1 MNRKCMGCGNILKD
15 DELEHNI
22 CNRCFRLK
30 HYGEYHVTNKDNCDY
45 SKIINNIDS
54 NDLVIYVTSLLNLTI
69 MDLSKFKN
77 VIVVLTKRDIL
88 PKSVKDNK
96 IIDYVKNHYNFK
108 DIEVISSIK
117 NYNLDNL
124 ISKIEKYNKKKV
136 YLIGNTNSGKSTLLN
151 KLIENY
157 SESDI
162 DITTS
167 MYPSTTLDTIE
178 VKIKDIEFIDTPG
191 IIDNGSVINY
201 IDYKMLKKITPKKEV
216 KPRTYQIKGKGSLV
230 IEDLVRIDYE
240 TNDNSMTIY
249 IANSV
254 NIIRVGEANP
264 RLKDL
269 PEREFVLK
277 NDKDIVITD
286 LCFVKFVKGLKVKI
300 YANNNINVYER
311 DNLI

>member
-1 MNRKCMGCGNILKD
+1 MNRKCMGCGNILKG

-30 HYGEYHVTNKDNCDY
+30 HYGEYHVTNKDNDDY
-45 SKIINNIDS
+45 LKIINNIDS

-178 VKIKDIEFIDTPG
+178 VKINDIEFIDTPG

-254 NIIRVGEANP
+254 NILRVGEANP

-269 PEREFVLK
+269 PKREFNLK

-286 LCFVKFVKGLKVKI
+286 LCFIKFVKGLKVKI

>member
-1 MNRKCMGCGNILKD
+1 MNRKCMGCGNILKG

-30 HYGEYHVTNKDNCDY
+30 HYGEYHVTNKDNDDY
-45 SKIINNIDS
+45 LKIINNIDS

-254 NIIRVGEANP
+254 NILRVGEANP
-264 RLKDL
+264 RLKNL
-269 PEREFVLK
+269 PKREFNLE

-286 LCFVKFVKGLKVKI
+286 LCFIKFVKGLKVKI

>member
-269 PEREFVLK
+269 PKREFNLK

>member
-30 HYGEYHVTNKDNCDY
+30 HYGEYHVTNKDNSDY
-45 SKIINNIDS
+45 LKIINNIDS
-54 NDLVIYVTSLLNLTI
+54 DDLVIYVTSLLNLTI

-178 VKIKDIEFIDTPG
+178 VKINDIEFIDTPG

-264 RLKDL
+264 RLKNL
-269 PEREFVLK
+269 PKREFNLK

-286 LCFVKFVKGLKVKI
+286 LCFIKFVKGLKVKI

>member
-30 HYGEYHVTNKDNCDY
+30 HYGEYHVTNKDNSDY
-45 SKIINNIDS
+45 LKIINNIDS

-178 VKIKDIEFIDTPG
+178 VKINDIMFIDTPG

-254 NIIRVGEANP
+254 NILRVGEANP

-269 PEREFVLK
+269 PKREFNLE
-277 NDKDIVITD
+277 NDKDIIITD
-286 LCFVKFVKGLKVKI
+286 LCFIKFVKGLKVKI

>member
-30 HYGEYHVTNKDNCDY
+30 HYGEYHVTNKDNSDY
-45 SKIINNIDS
+45 LKIINNIDS
-54 NDLVIYVTSLLNLTI
+54 DDLVIYVTSLLNLTI
-69 MDLSKFKN
+69 MDLSKFN
-77 VIVVLTKRDIL
+77 NIIVVLTKRDIL

-162 DITTS
+162 NITTS

-286 LCFVKFVKGLKVKI
+286 LCFIKFVKGLKVKI

>member
-30 HYGEYHVTNKDNCDY
+30 HYGEYHVTNKDNSDY
-45 SKIINNIDS
+45 LKIINNIDS
-54 NDLVIYVTSLLNLTI
+54 DDLVIYVTSLLNLTI

-167 MYPSTTLDTIE
+167 MYPSTTLDTIL
-178 VKIKDIEFIDTPG
+178 VNINDIDFIDTPG

-269 PEREFVLK
+269 PKREFNLE
-277 NDKDIVITD
+277 NDKDIIITD
-286 LCFVKFVKGLKVKI
+286 LCFIKFVKGLKVKI

>member
-30 HYGEYHVTNKDNCDY
+30 HYGEYHVTNKDNSDY
-45 SKIINNIDS
+45 LKIINNIDS

-167 MYPSTTLDTIE
+167 MYPSTTLDTIL
-178 VKIKDIEFIDTPG
+178 VNINDIEFIDTPG

-254 NIIRVGEANP
+254 NILRVGEANP
-264 RLKDL
+264 RLKYL
-269 PEREFVLK
+269 PKREFNLE

-286 LCFVKFVKGLKVKI
+286 LCFIKFVKGLKVKI

>member
-30 HYGEYHVTNKDNCDY
+30 HYGEYHVTNKDNDDY
-45 SKIINNIDS
+45 LKIINNIDS

-178 VKIKDIEFIDTPG
+178 VKINDIEFIDTPG
-191 IIDNGSVINY
+191 IIDNGSIINY

-216 KPRTYQIKGKGSLV
+216 KPRTYQIKGNGSLV

-264 RLKDL
+264 RLKNL
-269 PEREFVLK
+269 PKREFNLK

-286 LCFVKFVKGLKVKI
+286 LCFIKFVKGLKVKI

>member
-15 DELEHNI
+15 DELEHDI

-30 HYGEYHVTNKDNCDY
+30 HYGEYHVTNKDNSDY
-45 SKIINNIDS
+45 LKIINNIDS

-216 KPRTYQIKGKGSLV
+216 KPRTYQIKGEGSLV

-254 NIIRVGEANP
+254 NILRVGAANP
-264 RLKDL
+264 RLKNL
-269 PEREFVLK
+269 PKREFNLK

-286 LCFVKFVKGLKVKI
+286 LCFIKFVKGLKVKI

>member
-30 HYGEYHVTNKDNCDY
+30 HYGEYHVTNKDNSDY
-45 SKIINNIDS
+45 LKIINNIDS

-108 DIEVISSIK
+108 DIEVINSIK

-124 ISKIEKYNKKKV
+124 MAKIEKYNKKKV

-167 MYPSTTLDTIE
+167 MYPSTTLDTID
-178 VKIKDIEFIDTPG
+178 VKIKDIMFIDTPG

-254 NIIRVGEANP
+254 NILRVGEGNS

-269 PEREFVLK
+269 PKREFNLK

-286 LCFVKFVKGLKVKI
+286 LCFIKFVKGLKVNI

>member
-30 HYGEYHVTNKDNCDY
+30 HYGEYHVTNKDNSDY
-45 SKIINNIDS
+45 LKIINNIDS
-54 NDLVIYVTSLLNLTI
+54 DDLVIYVTSLLNLTI

-178 VKIKDIEFIDTPG
+178 VKINDIMFIDTPG

-269 PEREFVLK
+269 PKREFNLE

-286 LCFVKFVKGLKVKI
+286 LCFIKFVKGLKVKI

>member
-30 HYGEYHVTNKDNCDY
+30 HYGEYHVTNKDNSDY
-45 SKIINNIDS
+45 LKIINNIDS
-54 NDLVIYVTSLLNLTI
+54 DDLVIYVTSLLNLTI

-178 VKIKDIEFIDTPG
+178 VKINDIEFIDTPG

-201 IDYKMLKKITPKKEV
+201 IDSKMLKKITPKKEV

-254 NIIRVGEANP
+254 NILRVGAANP
-264 RLKDL
+264 RLKKL
-269 PEREFVLK
+269 PKREFNLK

-286 LCFVKFVKGLKVKI
+286 LCFIKFVKGLKVKI

>member
-30 HYGEYHVTNKDNCDY
+30 HYGEYHVTNKDNSDY
-45 SKIINNIDS
+45 LKIINNIDS
-54 NDLVIYVTSLLNLTI
+54 DDLVIYVTSLLNLTI

-178 VKIKDIEFIDTPG
+178 VKINDIEFIDTPG

-216 KPRTYQIKGKGSLV
+216 KPRTYQIKGEGSLV

-254 NIIRVGEANP
+254 NILRVGEANP

-269 PEREFVLK
+269 PKREFNLK

-286 LCFVKFVKGLKVKI
+286 LCFIKFVKGLKVKI

>member
-30 HYGEYHVTNKDNCDY
+30 HYGEYHVTNKDNDDY
-45 SKIINNIDS
+45 LKIINNIDS

-69 MDLSKFKN
+69 MDLSKFN
-77 VIVVLTKRDIL
+77 NIIVVLTKRDIL

-96 IIDYVKNHYNFK
+96 IIDYVKKHYNFK
-108 DIEVISSIK
+108 NIEVISSIK

-178 VKIKDIEFIDTPG
+178 VKINDIEFIDTPG

-254 NIIRVGEANP
+254 NILRVGEANP
-264 RLKDL
+264 RLKNL
-269 PEREFVLK
+269 PKREFNLE

-286 LCFVKFVKGLKVKI
+286 LCFIKFVKGLKVKI

>member
-30 HYGEYHVTNKDNCDY
+30 HYGEYHVTNKDNSDY
-45 SKIINNIDS
+45 LKIINNIDS

-178 VKIKDIEFIDTPG
+178 VKINDIEFIDTPG

-264 RLKDL
+264 RLKNL
-269 PEREFVLK
+269 PKREFNLE

-286 LCFVKFVKGLKVKI
+286 LCFIKFVKGLKVKI

>member
-1 MNRKCMGCGNILKD
+1 
-15 DELEHNI
+15 
-22 CNRCFRLK
+22 
-30 HYGEYHVTNKDNCDY
+30 
-45 SKIINNIDS
+45 
-54 NDLVIYVTSLLNLTI
+54 

-178 VKIKDIEFIDTPG
+178 VKINDIEFIDTPG

-269 PEREFVLK
+269 PKREFNLK

>member
-162 DITTS
+162 NITTS

-254 NIIRVGEANP
+254 NILRVGEANP
-264 RLKDL
+264 RLKNL
-269 PEREFVLK
+269 PKREFNLE

-286 LCFVKFVKGLKVKI
+286 LCFIKFVKGLKVKI

>member
-30 HYGEYHVTNKDNCDY
+30 HYGEYHVTNKDNSDY
-45 SKIINNIDS
+45 LKIINNIDS

-108 DIEVISSIK
+108 NIEVISSIK

-167 MYPSTTLDTIE
+167 MYPSTTLDTID
-178 VKIKDIEFIDTPG
+178 VKINDIMFIDTPG

-254 NIIRVGEANP
+254 NILRVGETNP

-269 PEREFVLK
+269 PKREFDLK

-286 LCFVKFVKGLKVKI
+286 LCFIKFVKGLKVKI

>member
-30 HYGEYHVTNKDNCDY
+30 HYGEYHVTNKDNSDY
-45 SKIINNIDS
+45 LKIINNIDS

-254 NIIRVGEANP
+254 NILRVGAANP

-269 PEREFVLK
+269 PKREFNLK
-277 NDKDIVITD
+277 NYKDIVITD
-286 LCFVKFVKGLKVKI
+286 LCFIKFVKGLKVKI

>member
-30 HYGEYHVTNKDNCDY
+30 HYGEYHVTNKDNSDY
-45 SKIINNIDS
+45 LKIINNIDS
-54 NDLVIYVTSLLNLTI
+54 DDLVIYVTSLLNLTI

-178 VKIKDIEFIDTPG
+178 VKINDIEFIDTPG

-201 IDYKMLKKITPKKEV
+201 IDSKMLKKITPKKEV

-254 NIIRVGEANP
+254 NILRVGEGNP

-269 PEREFVLK
+269 PKREFNLK

>member
-30 HYGEYHVTNKDNCDY
+30 HYGEYHVTNKDNSDY
-45 SKIINNIDS
+45 LKIINNIDS
-54 NDLVIYVTSLLNLTI
+54 DDLVIYVTSLLNLTI
-69 MDLSKFKN
+69 MNLSKFKN

-108 DIEVISSIK
+108 NIEVISSIK

-178 VKIKDIEFIDTPG
+178 VKINDIEFIDTPG

-254 NIIRVGEANP
+254 NIIRVGDENP

-269 PEREFVLK
+269 PKREFNLK

-286 LCFVKFVKGLKVKI
+286 LCFIKFVKGLKVKI

>member
-30 HYGEYHVTNKDNCDY
+30 HYGEYHVTNKDNSDY
-45 SKIINNIDS
+45 LKIINNIDS

-191 IIDNGSVINY
+191 IIDNGSIINY
-201 IDYKMLKKITPKKEV
+201 IDYKIFKKITPKKEV

-254 NIIRVGEANP
+254 NILRVGEANP

-269 PEREFVLK
+269 PKREFNLK
-277 NDKDIVITD
+277 NYKDIVITD
-286 LCFVKFVKGLKVKI
+286 LCFIKFVKGIKVKI

>member
-30 HYGEYHVTNKDNCDY
+30 HYGEYHVTNKDNSDY
-45 SKIINNIDS
+45 LKIINNIDS

-167 MYPSTTLDTIE
+167 MYPSTTLDTIL
-178 VKIKDIEFIDTPG
+178 VNINDIEFIDTPG

-254 NIIRVGEANP
+254 NILRVGEANP

-269 PEREFVLK
+269 PKREFNLK
-277 NDKDIVITD
+277 NYKDIVITD
-286 LCFVKFVKGLKVKI
+286 LCFIKFVKGLKVKI

>member
-30 HYGEYHVTNKDNCDY
+30 HYGEYHVTNKDNSDY
-45 SKIINNIDS
+45 LKIINNIDS

-69 MDLSKFKN
+69 MNLSKFKN

-178 VKIKDIEFIDTPG
+178 VKINDIEFIDTPG

-254 NIIRVGEANP
+254 NILRVGEANP

-286 LCFVKFVKGLKVKI
+286 LCFIKFVKGLKVKI

>member
-30 HYGEYHVTNKDNCDY
+30 HYGEYHVTNKDNSDY
-45 SKIINNIDS
+45 LKIINNIDS

-178 VKIKDIEFIDTPG
+178 VKINDIEFIDTPG

-254 NIIRVGEANP
+254 NILRVGAANP

-269 PEREFVLK
+269 PKREFNLK
-277 NDKDIVITD
+277 NYKDIVITD
-286 LCFVKFVKGLKVKI
+286 LCFIKFVKGLKVKI

>member
-30 HYGEYHVTNKDNCDY
+30 HYGEYHVTNKDNSDY
-45 SKIINNIDS
+45 LKIINNIDS

-178 VKIKDIEFIDTPG
+178 VKINDIEFIDTPG

-254 NIIRVGEANP
+254 NILRVGEANP

-269 PEREFVLK
+269 PKREFNLK
-277 NDKDIVITD
+277 NYKDIVITD
-286 LCFVKFVKGLKVKI
+286 LCFIKFVKGIKVKI

>member
-30 HYGEYHVTNKDNCDY
+30 HYGEYHVTNKDNDDY
-45 SKIINNIDS
+45 LKIINNIDS

-96 IIDYVKNHYNFK
+96 IIDYVKKHYNFK
-108 DIEVISSIK
+108 NIEVISSIK

-178 VKIKDIEFIDTPG
+178 VKINDIEFIDTPG

-254 NIIRVGEANP
+254 NILRVGEANP

-269 PEREFVLK
+269 PKREFNLE
-277 NDKDIVITD
+277 NDKDIIITD
-286 LCFVKFVKGLKVKI
+286 LCFIKFVKGLKVKI

>member
-30 HYGEYHVTNKDNCDY
+30 HYGEYHVTNKDNSDY
-45 SKIINNIDS
+45 LKIINNIDS

-96 IIDYVKNHYNFK
+96 IIDYVKNNYNFK

-178 VKIKDIEFIDTPG
+178 VKINDIEFIDTPG

-201 IDYKMLKKITPKKEV
+201 IDSKMLKKITPKKEV

-254 NIIRVGEANP
+254 NILRVGAANP
-264 RLKDL
+264 RLKNL
-269 PEREFVLK
+269 PKREFNLK

-286 LCFVKFVKGLKVKI
+286 LCFIKFVKGLKVKI

>member
-54 NDLVIYVTSLLNLTI
+54 NDLVIYVTSLINLTI

-178 VKIKDIEFIDTPG
+178 VKINDIEFIDTPG

-201 IDYKMLKKITPKKEV
+201 IDSKMLKKITPKKEV

-254 NIIRVGEANP
+254 NILRVGEGNP

-269 PEREFVLK
+269 PKREFNLK

>member
-30 HYGEYHVTNKDNCDY
+30 HYGEYHVTNKDNSDY
-45 SKIINNIDS
+45 LKIINNIDS

-162 DITTS
+162 NITTS

-178 VKIKDIEFIDTPG
+178 VKINDIEFIDTPG

-269 PEREFVLK
+269 PKREFNLK

>member
-30 HYGEYHVTNKDNCDY
+30 HYGEYHVTNKDNSDY
-45 SKIINNIDS
+45 LKIINNIDS

-178 VKIKDIEFIDTPG
+178 VKINDIEFIDTPG

-254 NIIRVGEANP
+254 NILRVGEANP
-264 RLKDL
+264 RLKNL
-269 PEREFVLK
+269 PKREFNLK

-286 LCFVKFVKGLKVKI
+286 LCFIKFVKGLKVKI

>member
-15 DELEHNI
+15 DELEHDI

-30 HYGEYHVTNKDNCDY
+30 HYGEYHVTNKDNSDY
-45 SKIINNIDS
+45 LKIINNIDS

-108 DIEVISSIK
+108 DIEVISSVK

-178 VKIKDIEFIDTPG
+178 VKINDIEFIDTPG

-254 NIIRVGEANP
+254 NILRVGAANP
-264 RLKDL
+264 RLKNL
-269 PEREFVLK
+269 PKREFNLK

-286 LCFVKFVKGLKVKI
+286 LCFIKFVKGLKVKI

>member
-30 HYGEYHVTNKDNCDY
+30 HYGEYHVTNKDNSDY
-45 SKIINNIDS
+45 LKIINNIDS

-178 VKIKDIEFIDTPG
+178 VKINDIEFIDTPG

-254 NIIRVGEANP
+254 NILRVGEANP

-269 PEREFVLK
+269 PKREFNLE
-277 NDKDIVITD
+277 NDKDIIITD
-286 LCFVKFVKGLKVKI
+286 LCFIKFVKGLKVKI

>member
-30 HYGEYHVTNKDNCDY
+30 HYGEYHVTNKDNSDY
-45 SKIINNIDS
+45 LKIINNIDS

-162 DITTS
+162 NITTS

-178 VKIKDIEFIDTPG
+178 VKINDIEFIDTPG

-264 RLKDL
+264 RLKNL
-269 PEREFVLK
+269 PKREFNLE

-286 LCFVKFVKGLKVKI
+286 LCFIKFVKGLKVKI

>member
-30 HYGEYHVTNKDNCDY
+30 HYGEYHVTNKDNDDY
-45 SKIINNIDS
+45 LKIINNIDS

-69 MDLSKFKN
+69 MDLSKFN
-77 VIVVLTKRDIL
+77 NIIVVLTKRDIL

-96 IIDYVKNHYNFK
+96 IIDYVKKHYNFK
-108 DIEVISSIK
+108 NIEVISSIK

-178 VKIKDIEFIDTPG
+178 VKINDIEFIDTPG

-201 IDYKMLKKITPKKEV
+201 IDSKMLKKITPKKEV

-269 PEREFVLK
+269 PKREFNLK

>member
-30 HYGEYHVTNKDNCDY
+30 HYGEYHVTNKDNDDY
-45 SKIINNIDS
+45 LKIINNIDS

-69 MDLSKFKN
+69 MDLSKFN
-77 VIVVLTKRDIL
+77 NIIVVLTKRDIL

-96 IIDYVKNHYNFK
+96 IIDYVKKHYNFK
-108 DIEVISSIK
+108 NIEVISSIK

-178 VKIKDIEFIDTPG
+178 VKINDIEFIDTPG

-269 PEREFVLK
+269 LEREFVLK

-286 LCFVKFVKGLKVKI
+286 LCFIKFVKGLKVKI

>member
-1 MNRKCMGCGNILKD
+1 MGCGNILKD

-30 HYGEYHVTNKDNCDY
+30 HYGEYHVTNKDNSDY
-45 SKIINNIDS
+45 LKIINNIDS

-191 IIDNGSVINY
+191 IIDNGSIINY
-201 IDYKMLKKITPKKEV
+201 IDYKILKKITPKKEV

-254 NIIRVGEANP
+254 NILRVGEANP

-269 PEREFVLK
+269 PKREFNLK
-277 NDKDIVITD
+277 NYKDIVITD
-286 LCFVKFVKGLKVKI
+286 LCFIKFVKGLKVNI

>member
-30 HYGEYHVTNKDNCDY
+30 HYGEYHVTNKDNSDY
-45 SKIINNIDS
+45 LKIINNIDS
-54 NDLVIYVTSLLNLTI
+54 DDLVIYVTSLLNLTI

-178 VKIKDIEFIDTPG
+178 VKINDIEFIDTPG

-254 NIIRVGEANP
+254 NILRVGETNP
-264 RLKDL
+264 RLKNL
-269 PEREFVLK
+269 PKREFNLK

-286 LCFVKFVKGLKVKI
+286 LCFIKFVKGLKVKI

>member
-30 HYGEYHVTNKDNCDY
+30 HYGEYHVTNKDNSDY
-45 SKIINNIDS
+45 LKIINNIDS

-167 MYPSTTLDTIE
+167 MYPSTTLNTIE
-178 VKIKDIEFIDTPG
+178 VKIKDIMFIDTPG

-254 NIIRVGEANP
+254 NILRVGEANP

-269 PEREFVLK
+269 PKREFNLE
-277 NDKDIVITD
+277 NDKDIIITD
-286 LCFVKFVKGLKVKI
+286 LCFIKFVKGLKVKI